1 MGAMATTAT
10 APEGKVSAAEAREV
24 AEAAREQEWIA
35 PSFVRDLFLGKFR
48 LDLIHPYPEQDPEEI
63 RRAQPFLDK
72 LERLLREQVDSDRID
87 REGEIPEA
95 VIQGLRDLGAFGI
108 KIPREYGGLGL
119 SQLSYMKA
127 IELVSSI
134 DGSVTA
140 LLSAHQSIGVP
151 QPLKLFGTDAQKKKY
166 LPRLAKG
173 AISAFALTEPGV
185 GSDPAALETTAVPSE
200 DGEAWILNG
209 EKLWCTNGTKA
220 ELLAVMAR
228 TPSLMVNG
236 REKRQITAFIVE
248 TAWPGVEVTHRCHF
262 MGLKALY
269 NGVMRFTNVR
279 VPNENVLWEVGKG
292 LKLGLITLNTG
303 RLTLPISSVAAG
315 KRCLE
320 ISSQWASERVQ
331 WGRPIGKHD
340 AIAQKIGTMA
350 ANTFAMEAVAEMCGA
365 MADRGGYDIR
375 LEAAIAKLYTSE
387 GGWRIIDDT
396 VQIRGGRGYETADS
410 LRARGEKPVPV
421 ERIMR
426 DFRINLIFEGSS
438 EIMHLFI
445 AREAVDK
452 HLQVAG
458 DVVMPGKTLGER
470 LRGLVR
476 AALFYVWWYPSRWLG
491 WGFWPKY
498 TGFGP
503 LAKHL
508 RYVERA
514 ARRLARGV
522 FHAMMRFGPKLEY
535 RQAVLF
541 RLVDVGAELFAM
553 AATCARA
560 EWLRKTDPAAGAAA
574 LAWPGWTPLASR
586 GLDDIQTE
594 IERRHHEAVARLQQW
609 VRQPS
614 IAAENN
620 GIAEGCD
627 LTMQLLRDAGFTQ
640 ITKLPSDGVSGIFAT
655 LDAGAPR
662 TLGVYFMYDVKQVDP
677 TEWSSPPWAASLVE
691 KPGVGTV
698 LVGRGAVNQKGPEAA
713 FLAALHAI
721 RGAGRKLPVNLVLV
735 AEGEE
740 EIGSPHFPQVVR
752 RSEVMQALSKCGGI
766 TMPSAAQEPDG
777 EVTINLGAKGIIECE
792 LVASGEKWGRGP
804 VKDIHSSLRA
814 AVDSPS
820 FHLVK
825 ALDALVTPDGVD
837 PAIEG
842 WFERVRPLSPAEQ
855 KMIDAASQRLS
866 EETKKKQYGVRRWVR
881 DVPFRS
887 AWMRLAAQ
895 PTVNIEGLVGGYTGQ
910 GGKTVLPH
918 RAVAKL
924 DFRLVPDMTVPDC
937 LGKLR
942 AHLAKRGFAD
952 VEINVGGAYPPNTTA
967 ADAPA

>member
-1 MGAMATTAT
+1 MATTAT
-10 APEGKVSAAEAREV
+10 APERKVSAAEAREV
-24 AEAAREQEWIA
+24 AEAAREQEWAA

-48 LDLIHPYPEQDPEEI
+48 LDLIHPYPEQDPEEV
-63 RRAQPFLDK
+63 RRAQPFLEK

-87 REGEIPEA
+87 REGEIPDA

-134 DGSVTA
+134 DGSITA
-140 LLSAHQSIGVP
+140 LVSAHQSIGVP
-151 QPLKLFGTDAQKKKY
+151 QPLKLFGTETQKKKY

-185 GSDPAALETTAVPSE
+185 GSDPAAMETMAVPTP
-200 DGEAWILNG
+200 DGQAWILNG

-220 ELLAVMAR
+220 ELLVVIAR
-228 TPSLMVNG
+228 TPSKVVNG
-236 REKRQITAFIVE
+236 KERRQITAFIVE
-248 TAWPGVEVTHRCHF
+248 TAWPGVKVEHRCHF
-262 MGLKALY
+262 MGLKAIY

-320 ISSQWASERVQ
+320 ISRQWASERVQ
-331 WGRPIGKHD
+331 WGRAIGKHD
-340 AIAQKIGTMA
+340 AIAQKIGAMA
-350 ANTFAMEAVAEMCGA
+350 ANTFAMEAVAELCGA

-375 LEAAIAKLYTSE
+375 LEAAIAKLYNSE

-458 DVVMPGKTLGER
+458 DVVMPGKSVGER

-476 AALFYVWWYPSRWLG
+476 AALFYGWWYPSRWIG

-498 TGFGP
+498 SGFGP
-503 LAKHL
+503 LARHL

-541 RLVDVGAELFAM
+541 RLVDVAPSCSPWPRPAPERSGSSTATRRRV
-553 AATCARA
+553 AAPWTSPICSAAR
-560 EWLRKTDPAAGAAA
+560 RAGASRRSSASSRATPTRAPIAWRNRCCSRSIAGSSGGWSSCRTKRRQYGTLGGPADLPRRRRGGRRRARLAPLDAPGVPRPRRHSGRDRAA
-574 LAWPGWTPLASR
+574 APGGGRSATAVDPPAVHRRGAQRDGR
-586 GLDDIQTE
+586 GL
-594 IERRHHEAVARLQQW
+594 
-609 VRQPS
+609 
-614 IAAENN
+614 
-620 GIAEGCD
+620 
-627 LTMQLLRDAGFTQ
+627 
-640 ITKLPSDGVSGIFAT
+640 
-655 LDAGAPR
+655 
-662 TLGVYFMYDVKQVDP
+662 
-677 TEWSSPPWAASLVE
+677 
-691 KPGVGTV
+691 
-698 LVGRGAVNQKGPEAA
+698 
-713 FLAALHAI
+713 
-721 RGAGRKLPVNLVLV
+721 
-735 AEGEE
+735 
-740 EIGSPHFPQVVR
+740 
-752 RSEVMQALSKCGGI
+752 
-766 TMPSAAQEPDG
+766 
-777 EVTINLGAKGIIECE
+777 
-792 LVASGEKWGRGP
+792 
-804 VKDIHSSLRA
+804 
-814 AVDSPS
+814 
-820 FHLVK
+820 
-825 ALDALVTPDGVD
+825 
-837 PAIEG
+837 
-842 WFERVRPLSPAEQ
+842 
-855 KMIDAASQRLS
+855 
-866 EETKKKQYGVRRWVR
+866 
-881 DVPFRS
+881 
-887 AWMRLAAQ
+887 
-895 PTVNIEGLVGGYTGQ
+895 
-910 GGKTVLPH
+910 
-918 RAVAKL
+918 
-924 DFRLVPDMTVPDC
+924 
-937 LGKLR
+937 
-942 AHLAKRGFAD
+942 
-952 VEINVGGAYPPNTTA
+952 
-967 ADAPA
+967 